1 MESGVMGIGYRFH
14 DSKQLEEFTLN
25 DIPQETETYQP
36 IGFHELAEIVKVSA
50 NATNLGLGYD
60 NGLQIND
67 KYKIDIDDVKE
78 DYLISKNQKQFF
90 GTLTY
95 GLKENILYRKD
106 PKIENI
112 YGPPD
117 ITELT
122 IGIRSSYDKTMSS
135 GIAIGGR
142 VVVCS
147 NLMFVG
153 NITYMR
159 KHTKNSIED
168 IINQMD
174 DAIKVQVAEYNKIQL
189 VKKRLK
195 NIRIKHKVGNYLLG
209 NLFGNRLINGG
220 QLLTASNC
228 WNNLYYHQQFMQNQM
243 KEHNVLGNEIDKSLW
258 VLYNCITEG
267 LKKNT
272 PMNMMKQ
279 HKKVHD
285 AFIEDVV
292 SVEPVCH
299 IEGTFNNLERGIA

>member
-1 MESGVMGIGYRFH
+1 MESGVMGIGNRY
-14 DSKQLEEFTLN
+14 DNSYQLEQATLEH
-25 DIPQETETYQP
+25 IPAETETYQP
-36 IGFHELAEIVKVSA
+36 IGFHELIEIVKVSA
-50 NATNLGLGYD
+50 NETNLGLGYD
-60 NGLQIND
+60 SSFDAIKKTVDVN
-67 KYKIDIDDVKE
+67 DVKE
-78 DYLISKNQKQFF
+78 NYLISKNHKQFF

-95 GLKENILYRKD
+95 GLKEYIED
-106 PKIENI
+106 PEIESI
-112 YGPPD
+112 YGAPD

-142 VVVCS
+142 VIVCS

-153 NITYMR
+153 DITYMR
-159 KHTKNSIED
+159 KHTKNSIDD

-174 DAIKVQVAEYNKIQL
+174 AAIRNQVQEYNTVQL
-189 VKKRLK
+189 LKERLK
-195 NIRIKHKVGNYLLG
+195 NINIPHKVGNYLLG

-228 WNNLYYHQQFMQNQM
+228 WNNLYYHQQFMQHCN
-243 KEHNVLGNEIDKSLW
+243 NVLGNKIDKTLW

-272 PMNMMKQ
+272 PMNMMTQ

-285 AFIEDVV
+285 AFTEDIIDCGRGKAIDGQQVH
-292 SVEPVCH
+292 S
-299 IEGTFNNLERGIA
+299 IINNFKGGIA

>member
-1 MESGVMGIGYRFH
+1 MESGVMGIGYRFN
-14 DSKQLEEFTLN
+14 DSKQLEEFTLR
-25 DIPQETETYQP
+25 DIPEETDTYLP
-36 IGFHELAEIVKVSA
+36 IGFHELAEIVKESA
-50 NATNLGLGYD
+50 NATNLGLGCD
-60 NGLQIND
+60 ND

-78 DYLISKNQKQFF
+78 DYLISKNHKQFF

-95 GLKENILYRKD
+95 GFKENILYRKD
-106 PKIENI
+106 PEIENI

-153 NITYMR
+153 DITYMR
-159 KHTKNSIED
+159 KHTKNSIDD

-174 DAIKVQVAEYNKIQL
+174 YAIKEQIAEYQKIQL

-228 WNNLYYHQQFMQNQM
+228 WNNLYYHQQFMQNCN
-243 KEHNVLGNEIDKSLW
+243 NVLGNEIDKSLW

-285 AFIEDVV
+285 AFNKDICFLMEHY
-292 SVEPVCH
+292 PM
-299 IEGTFNNLERGIA
+299 L

>member
-14 DSKQLEEFTLN
+14 DSNQLENFTLK
-25 DIPQETETYQP
+25 DIPQETKTYQP
-36 IGFHELAEIVKVSA
+36 IGFHELVEIVKISA
-50 NATNLGLGYD
+50 NATNLGLGY
-60 NGLQIND
+60 NND
-67 KYKIDIDDVKE
+67 KITIDINDVKE
-78 DYLISKNQKQFF
+78 DYLISKNHKQFF

-95 GLKENILYRKD
+95 GFKQNILYRKD
-106 PKIENI
+106 SEIEI
-112 YGPPD
+112 THGYPD
-117 ITELT
+117 VTELT

-142 VVVCS
+142 VIVCS

-153 NITYMR
+153 DITYMR
-159 KHTKNSIED
+159 KHTKNSIDD

-174 DAIKVQVAEYNKIQL
+174 DAIKEQVAEYNRIQL

-195 NIRIKHKVGNYLLG
+195 NINIKHKVGNYLLG

-228 WNNLYYHQQFMQNQM
+228 WNNLYYHQQFMQNCD
-243 KEHNVLGNEIDKSLW
+243 NVLGNKIDKTLW

-272 PMNMMKQ
+272 PMNMMTQ

-285 AFIEDVV
+285 AFVEDIIDRP
-292 SVEPVCH
+292 S
-299 IEGTFNNLERGIA
+299 NNLERGIA

>member
-14 DSKQLEEFTLN
+14 DSKQLKEFTLR
-25 DIPQETETYQP
+25 DIPEETDTYLP
-36 IGFHELAEIVKVSA
+36 IGFHELAELVKVSA

-60 NGLQIND
+60 ND
-67 KYKIDIDDVKE
+67 KITIDINDVKE
-78 DYLISKNQKQFF
+78 DYLISKNHKQFF

-95 GLKENILYRKD
+95 GFKENILYRKD
-106 PKIENI
+106 PEIENI

-153 NITYMR
+153 DITYMR

-174 DAIKVQVAEYNKIQL
+174 DAIKVQVAEYQKIQL
-189 VKKRLK
+189 LKKRLK

-228 WNNLYYHQQFMQNQM
+228 WNNLYYHQQFMQNCN
-243 KEHNVLGNEIDKSLW
+243 NVLGNEIDKSLW

-285 AFIEDVV
+285 AFNKDICFLMEHYPMV
-292 SVEPVCH
+292 
-299 IEGTFNNLERGIA
+299 

>member
-1 MESGVMGIGYRFH
+1 MENRVMGIGYRFH
-14 DSKQLEEFTLN
+14 DSKQLEEFTLR
-25 DIPQETETYQP
+25 DIPEETDTYLP
-36 IGFHELAEIVKVSA
+36 IGFHELAEIVRVSA

-60 NGLQIND
+60 GGID

-78 DYLISKNQKQFF
+78 DYLISKNHKQFF

-95 GLKENILYRKD
+95 GFKENINYRKD
-106 PKIENI
+106 PEIENI

-153 NITYMR
+153 DITYMR
-159 KHTKNSIED
+159 KHTKNSIDD

-174 DAIKVQVAEYNKIQL
+174 DAIKEQVAEYNKIQL
-189 VKKRLK
+189 LKKRLK

-228 WNNLYYHQQFMQNQM
+228 WNNLYYHQQFMQNCN
-243 KEHNVLGNEIDKSLW
+243 NVLGNKIDKSLW

-285 AFIEDVV
+285 AFNKDICFLMEHY
-292 SVEPVCH
+292 PM
-299 IEGTFNNLERGIA
+299 L

>member
-14 DSKQLEEFTLN
+14 DSKQLEEFTCN

-78 DYLISKNQKQFF
+78 DYLISKNHKQFF

-95 GLKENILYRKD
+95 GFKENILYRKD
-106 PKIENI
+106 PEIENI

-153 NITYMR
+153 NIT
-159 KHTKNSIED
+159 
-168 IINQMD
+168 
-174 DAIKVQVAEYNKIQL
+174 
-189 VKKRLK
+189 K

-228 WNNLYYHQQFMQNQM
+228 WNNLYYHQQFMQNCN
-243 KEHNVLGNEIDKSLW
+243 NVPGNEIDKSLW

>member
-14 DSKQLEEFTLN
+14 DSKQLKEFTLR
-25 DIPQETETYQP
+25 DIPEETDTYLP
-36 IGFHELAEIVKVSA
+36 IGFHELAELVKVSA

-60 NGLQIND
+60 ND
-67 KYKIDIDDVKE
+67 KITIDINDVKE
-78 DYLISKNQKQFF
+78 DYLISKNHKQFF

-95 GLKENILYRKD
+95 GFKENILYRKD
-106 PKIENI
+106 PEIENI

-153 NITYMR
+153 DITYMR
-159 KHTKNSIED
+159 KHTKNSIDD

-174 DAIKVQVAEYNKIQL
+174 DAIKEQVAEYNKIQL
-189 VKKRLK
+189 LKKRLK

-228 WNNLYYHQQFMQNQM
+228 WNNLYYHQQFMQNCN
-243 KEHNVLGNEIDKSLW
+243 NVLGNEIDKSLW

-285 AFIEDVV
+285 AFNKDICFLMEHYPMV
-292 SVEPVCH
+292 
-299 IEGTFNNLERGIA
+299 

>member
-14 DSKQLEEFTLN
+14 DSNQLENFTLE
-25 DIPQETETYQP
+25 DIPKETETYQP
-36 IGFHELAEIVKVSA
+36 IGFHELVEIVKISA

-60 NGLQIND
+60 GE
-67 KYKIDIDDVKE
+67 IDRYRIDVNDVKE
-78 DYLISKNQKQFF
+78 NYLISKNHKQFF

-95 GLKENILYRKD
+95 GVNDY
-106 PKIENI
+106 IENPEIEEI
-112 YGPPD
+112 YGAPD

-142 VVVCS
+142 VIVCS

-153 NITYMR
+153 DITYMR
-159 KHTKNSIED
+159 KHTKNSIDD

-174 DAIKVQVAEYNKIQL
+174 NAIKEQVAEYNKIQL
-189 VKKRLK
+189 LKERLK
-195 NIRIKHKVGNYLLG
+195 NINIKHKVGNYLLG

-228 WNNLYYHQQFMQNQM
+228 WNNLYYHQQFMQNCD
-243 KEHNVLGNEIDKSLW
+243 NVLGNKIDKTLW

-272 PMNMMKQ
+272 PMNMMTQ

-285 AFIEDVV
+285 AFIEDIIDRP
-292 SVEPVCH
+292 S
-299 IEGTFNNLERGIA
+299 NNLERGIA

>member
-1 MESGVMGIGYRFH
+1 MESRVMGIGYRFH
-14 DSKQLEEFTLN
+14 DSKQLEEFTLR
-25 DIPQETETYQP
+25 DIPEETDTYLP
-36 IGFHELAEIVKVSA
+36 IGFHELAEIVKESA
-50 NATNLGLGYD
+50 NASNLDICYD
-60 NGLQIND
+60 NELD
-67 KYKIDIDDVKE
+67 KYKINKDDVKE
-78 DYLISKNQKQFF
+78 DYLISKNHKQFF

-95 GLKENILYRKD
+95 GFKENINYRKD
-106 PKIENI
+106 PEIENI

-159 KHTKNSIED
+159 KHTKNSIND

-174 DAIKVQVAEYNKIQL
+174 DAIKVQVAEYQKIQL
-189 VKKRLK
+189 LKKRLK

-228 WNNLYYHQQFMQNQM
+228 WNNLYYHQQFMQNCN
-243 KEHNVLGNEIDKSLW
+243 NVLGNEIDKSLW

-285 AFIEDVV
+285 AFNKDICFLMEHYPMV
-292 SVEPVCH
+292 
-299 IEGTFNNLERGIA
+299 

>member
-14 DSKQLEEFTLN
+14 NSNELENFTLE
-25 DIPQETETYQP
+25 DIPKETDTYQP
-36 IGFHELAEIVKVSA
+36 IGFHELVEIVKISA
-50 NATNLGLGYD
+50 NATNLGVGAD
-60 NGLQIND
+60 ND

-78 DYLISKNQKQFF
+78 DYLISKNHKQFF

-95 GLKENILYRKD
+95 GVKQNILYRKD
-106 PKIENI
+106 PEIEEI
-112 YGPPD
+112 YGVPD

-153 NITYMR
+153 DITYMR
-159 KHTKNSIED
+159 KHTKNSIDD

-174 DAIKVQVAEYNKIQL
+174 DAIKEQVAEYNRIQL
-189 VKKRLK
+189 LKKRLK
-195 NIRIKHKVGNYLLG
+195 NINIKHKVGNYLLG

-228 WNNLYYHQQFMQNQM
+228 WNNLYYHQQFMQGQM
-243 KEHNVLGNEIDKSLW
+243 KEHNVLGNEIDKTLW

-272 PMNMMKQ
+272 PMNMMTQ

-285 AFIEDVV
+285 AFVEDIIDRP
-292 SVEPVCH
+292 S
-299 IEGTFNNLERGIA
+299 NNIERGIA

>member
-14 DSKQLEEFTLN
+14 NSNELENFTLE
-25 DIPQETETYQP
+25 DIPKETDTYQP
-36 IGFHELAEIVKVSA
+36 IGFHELVEIVKISA
-50 NATNLGLGYD
+50 NATNLGLGY
-60 NGLQIND
+60 NND
-67 KYKIDIDDVKE
+67 KITIDINDVKE
-78 DYLISKNQKQFF
+78 DYLISKNHKQFF

-95 GLKENILYRKD
+95 GFKQNILYRRD
-106 PKIENI
+106 PEIENI
-112 YGPPD
+112 YGYPD

-142 VVVCS
+142 VIVCS

-159 KHTKNSIED
+159 KHTKNSIDD

-174 DAIKVQVAEYNKIQL
+174 DAIKVQVAEYQKIQL

-228 WNNLYYHQQFMQNQM
+228 WNNLYYHQQFMQNCD
-243 KEHNVLGNEIDKSLW
+243 NVLGNEIDKSLW

>member
-14 DSKQLEEFTLN
+14 NSNQLENFTLE
-25 DIPQETETYQP
+25 DIPKETETYQP
-36 IGFHELAEIVKVSA
+36 IGFHELVEIVKESA
-50 NATNLGLGYD
+50 NASSLEICYSGEL
-60 NGLQIND
+60 D

-78 DYLISKNQKQFF
+78 DYLISKNHKQFF

-95 GLKENILYRKD
+95 GLKENINYRKD
-106 PKIENI
+106 PEIENI

-117 ITELT
+117 ITDLT

-153 NITYMR
+153 DITYMR
-159 KHTKNSIED
+159 KHTKNSIDD

-174 DAIKVQVAEYNKIQL
+174 NAIKEQVVEYHETQL
-189 VKKRLK
+189 AIKRFK
-195 NIRIKHKVGNYLLG
+195 NINIKHKVGNYLLG

-228 WNNLYYHQQFMQNQM
+228 WNNLYYHQQFMQNCD
-243 KEHNVLGNEIDKSLW
+243 NVLGNEIDKTLW

-272 PMNMMKQ
+272 PMNMMTQ

-285 AFIEDVV
+285 AFVEDIIDRP
-292 SVEPVCH
+292 S
-299 IEGTFNNLERGIA
+299 NNLERGIA